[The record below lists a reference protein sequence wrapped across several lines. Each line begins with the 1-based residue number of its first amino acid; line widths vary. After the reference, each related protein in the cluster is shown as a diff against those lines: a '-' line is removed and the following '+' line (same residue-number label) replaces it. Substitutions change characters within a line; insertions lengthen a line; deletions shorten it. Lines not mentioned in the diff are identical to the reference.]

1 MQRIFQFKPFRLNEA
16 DESLS
21 HGSTRLNLR
30 PRTYGVL
37 RTLIEHPGQLVRH
50 DELLEAVWKDTQ
62 ITIGTLHSSIQE
74 LRRALG
80 DDARQPRYIE
90 TIHRRGFRFIA
101 DVDIREQRESSP
113 TPVPVIAPAQALHGR
128 SDELAT
134 LDALRTVADAGT
146 HQTVFVTGAI
156 GIGKTSLLR
165 SFSQRSPKFDVAWGQ
180 SLHNYGEGEAFH
192 PVLDAFERL
201 SRDEAGAG
209 VQSVLRRCA
218 PSWLLQLPSL
228 LGPGEADSLRGRLGP
243 VKRARMLREMC
254 VAIDSFTRHR
264 PLLLV
269 LEDLHWS
276 DTATVELIGALS
288 ERIEPARF
296 MLLASYR
303 PVDAAVHEHPI
314 ARLHRELRQR
324 GASRDLPLGPL
335 SEDAAGRY
343 LCERFDWQ
351 KPPSGLAALIQDQTD
366 GNPLLMVTMASYL
379 VRENHITRGGSDWRL
394 TTAVDLL
401 ASVVPESLREVLR
414 HLLDTLEPDD
424 RRLLE
429 VASCAGES
437 FAVQSLAAGLEAN
450 VEPTEDACS
459 RLARLGQF
467 IEEEGEAVWPDGSIG
482 TRFEFQHAAFR
493 QILRTLIPSGRRRGI
508 HRRIAER
515 LDAGYASLPD
525 GRMAAEIAFHF
536 EQAGKWL
543 RAVEHLLRSAELDR
557 LRFAHFEAT
566 GKLREAATL
575 VQNMEEGHTRD
586 QIELELRTELFRS
599 VAIGQG
605 WGSAEL
611 DENLERCLEL
621 SQKLGD
627 KRAEAFTLDRMT
639 RRHSFRS
646 QYDRA
651 GASLEALRP
660 LVRLVE
666 SPALE
671 ADVAFN
677 TGFLAL
683 RAGELDR
690 AADAFAES
698 LECKVDPREMFETIL
713 FNPRALALCS
723 SGYCAWL
730 RGFPDD
736 AWEQVRTGISVSK
749 LAQEGLA
756 AAAAQA
762 IRAEL
767 GRFMGQPDEV
777 RDALDQYRT
786 ELASGGIFFRSPAFY
801 SAESWLLLEDGQV
814 HDAIAN
820 LKEGVARVQSA
831 GTTLWTS
838 CLFVVLAEA
847 FLANE
852 DASEGLASIDRGL
865 NYCRSVGEHAWE
877 AELIRLRGEL
887 LRLGGSCEEAERSF
901 VEALE
906 LAHSQGA
913 RSLELR
919 AATSLAHVA
928 RQTDPAR
935 ARSVLE
941 PILGFC
947 DQGRRTR
954 DLLTA
959 RAMLE
964 TL

>member
-1 MQRIFQFKPFRLNEA
+1 
-16 DESLS
+16 
-21 HGSTRLNLR
+21 
-30 PRTYGVL
+30 
-37 RTLIEHPGQLVRH
+37 LIEHPGQLVRH
-50 DELLEAVWKDTQ
+50 DELLEAVWKSTH
-62 ITIGTLHSSIQE
+62 ITVGTLHSSIQE
-74 LRRALG
+74 LRKALG
-80 DDARQPRYIE
+80 DDARQPCYIE
-90 TIHRRGFRFIA
+90 TVHRRGFRFIA
-101 DVDIREQRESSP
+101 DVDIRERREESSS
-113 TPVPVIAPAQALHGR
+113 TPVPVIAPAQTLHGR
-128 SDELAT
+128 SDEIAT
-134 LDALRTVADAGT
+134 LDALRTAADAGT
-146 HQTVFVTGAI
+146 RQTVFVTGEI

-165 SFSQRSPKFDVAWGQ
+165 NFSQRSPQFDVAWGQ
-180 SLHNYGEGEAFH
+180 SLHSYGDGEAFH

-201 SRDEAGAG
+201 CRSEADAG
-209 VQSVLRRCA
+209 TQSVLRRCA

-228 LGPGEADSLRGRLGP
+228 LGPGEAESLRGQLGP
-243 VKRARMLREMC
+243 VKRDRMLRELC
-254 VAIDSFTRHR
+254 VAIDISTRDR

-276 DTATVELIGALS
+276 DPATVELIGALS

-303 PVDAAVHEHPI
+303 PVDAALPGHPI

-324 GASRDLPLGPL
+324 GASRDLPLKPL
-335 SEDAAGRY
+335 SEDAAGSY

-351 KPPSGLAALIQDQTD
+351 APPSGLAALIQDQTD
-366 GNPLLMVTMASYL
+366 GNPLLMVTMAGYL
-379 VRENHITRGGSDWRL
+379 VRENHITRREGDWRL
-394 TTAVDLL
+394 TTPLDVL
-401 ASVVPESLREVLR
+401 ASVAPQSLREVLR
-414 HLLDTLEPDD
+414 HLLDTLEPDEL
-424 RRLLE
+424 RLLE
-429 VASCAGES
+429 VASCVGES
-437 FAVQSLAAGLEAN
+437 FAVQALAAGLEAD
-450 VEPTEDACS
+450 VDPTDNACS

-482 TRFEFQHAAFR
+482 TSFEFQHAAFR
-493 QILRTLIPSGRRRGI
+493 RILRTMIPSGRRRGI

-515 LDAGYASLPD
+515 MDTGYASLPD

-536 EQAGKWL
+536 EQAGEWL
-543 RAVEHLLRSAELDR
+543 RAVEHLLRSAASDR
-557 LRFAHFEAT
+557 LRFAHVEAA
-566 GKLREAATL
+566 GKLRKAAKL
-575 VQNMEEGHTRD
+575 AHNMEEGRTRD
-586 QIELELRTELFRS
+586 QRELEVRSELFRS
-599 VAIGQG
+599 VATGHG

-677 TGFLAL
+677 AGFLAL

-698 LECKVDPREMFETIL
+698 LACKVDPGEMFETIL
-713 FNPRALALCS
+713 FNPQALALCA

-730 RGFPDD
+730 RGLPDD
-736 AWEQVRTGISVSK
+736 AWERVRTGVSVSK

-762 IRAEL
+762 FRAEL

-777 RDALDQYRT
+777 RDALDQYRA

-814 HDAIAN
+814 DEAIAN
-820 LKEGVARVQSA
+820 LREGIVQVQSA

-838 CLFVVLAEA
+838 CLFAVLAEA
-847 FLANE
+847 FVANE
-852 DASEGLASIDRGL
+852 DTSEGLSSIDRGL
-865 NYCRSVGEHAWE
+865 DYCRSVGEHAWE

-887 LRLGGSCEEAERSF
+887 LLLRGSCEAAERSF
-901 VEALE
+901 VEALG
-906 LAHSQGA
+906 LAHAQGA

-935 ARSVLE
+935 ARGVLE
-941 PILGFC
+941 PILGFF
-947 DQGRRTR
+947 DQGRQTR

-959 RAMLE
+959 AAMLE
-964 TL
+964 SL